1 MNNANSIVVRWKR
14 SSPCLLIMQKINYK
28 KRKLTRMR
36 TNTDNEVMEK
46 KAVAYVRISTEEQ
59 STFSIAQQIEA
70 VKRTA
75 QVQGYI
81 LSDSN
86 IFIDEGF
93 SAKTTN
99 RPALIKMLAFCSQK
113 KNNIT
118 ALIAYKIDRMSRDTA
133 DYLGIMKALASH
145 GVRFISCTESI
156 EDSPSGEFLSTILA
170 AAARYD
176 NAAKAERVSAS
187 IIQRIKSGLPHGKA
201 KIGYLNQTLPD
212 RRRIIVKDPDRFERV
227 QEAWKLMETGAY
239 TLQGIAKLLNSWKIT
254 TKKGTHQFKLTMQ
267 QVQRIFTDKTYCGYA
282 ISKKHRME
290 IKSDQVPQMIS
301 EETFFNVQF
310 ILSGRRKT
318 TGLYQ
323 RLRTEFPLRGFVR
336 CPICNNPLHA
346 GFSKGKAKY
355 YGYYF
360 CRTPGHISIP
370 DSKIDET
377 FIDLLK
383 VVTPSPMFR
392 QDFLEEVK
400 RKWNDKY
407 MSFVKQHENVQEKIE
422 TLKQLKH
429 KIAEKNLSGIYTDE
443 FTKEQLDK
451 VDLEILATKTIQ
463 SESKLAR
470 LDIEVVVAFMEGFLA
485 DLSKA
490 FIEAKS
496 LEQKRE
502 LVCSIFPNG
511 LIFQQ
516 SKLEH
521 LGLVDW
527 MLYTQKV
534 RPQISFSADERT

>member
-36 TNTDNEVMEK
+36 TNTDNE
-46 KAVAYVRISTEEQ
+46 
-59 STFSIAQQIEA
+59 A
-70 VKRTA
+70 VKRMA
-75 QVQGYI
+75 QMQEYT
-81 LSDSN
+81 LLDSN

-212 RRRIIVKDPDRFERV
+212 RRRIIVKDPDRFERI
-227 QEAWKLMETGAY
+227 QEAWKHMETGAY
-239 TLQGIAKLLNSWKIT
+239 TLETIANLLNSWKIT
-254 TKKGTHQFKLTMQ
+254 TKKGTHLFKLTEQQFKLTMQ

>member
-1 MNNANSIVVRWKR
+1 MQTNA
-14 SSPCLLIMQKINYK
+14 
-28 KRKLTRMR
+28 
-36 TNTDNEVMEK
+36 DNEVMEK

-59 STFSIAQQIEA
+59 STFSIAQQTEA
-70 VKRTA
+70 VKRMA
-75 QVQGYI
+75 QMQGYT
-81 LSDSN
+81 LLDSN

-113 KNNIT
+113 NNNIT
-118 ALIAYKIDRMSRDTA
+118 AVIAYKIDRMSRDTA
-133 DYLGIMKALASH
+133 DYLGIMKTLASH

-176 NAAKAERVSAS
+176 NAAKAERISAS

-212 RRRIIVKDPDRFERV
+212 RRRIIVKDPDRFERI
-227 QEAWKLMETGAY
+227 QEAWKHMETGAY
-239 TLQGIAKLLNSWKIT
+239 TLETIANLLNSWKIT
-254 TKKGTHQFKLTMQ
+254 TKKGTHLFKLTEQ

-282 ISKKHRME
+282 ISKKHGME

-301 EETFFNVQF
+301 EETFFNVQL

-318 TGLYQ
+318 LGLYQ
-323 RLRTEFPLRGFVR
+323 RLRSEFPLRGFLK
-336 CPICNNPLHA
+336 CPICNSSLHA

-360 CRTPGHISIP
+360 CKTAGHTSIP
-370 DSKIDET
+370 DETIDDAFT
-377 FIDLLK
+377 DLLK
-383 VVTPSPMFR
+383 ALTPSPMFR
-392 QDFLEEVK
+392 QDFLDEVK
-400 RKWNDKY
+400 RKWNEKY
-407 MSFVKQHENVQEKIE
+407 MSFVKQHEIVQDEIE

-429 KIAEKNLSGIYTDE
+429 KIAEKNLSGTYSDE
-443 FTKEQLDK
+443 FTKEQLEK
-451 VDLEILATKTIQ
+451 VDMEIMTIKTIQ

-470 LDIEVVVAFMEGFLA
+470 LDIEVVVAFMEGFLK
-485 DLSKA
+485 DLAKA

-511 LIFQQ
+511 LVFQQ

-534 RPQISFSADERT
+534 QPQISLSADERT